1 MTAVLPRPRIVA
13 ALLAGRGAYR
23 IATYA
28 GGLALLQLWGPDDF
42 AAYATAVGALAW
54 LTQLVSSGPEKAAL
68 NLVPLRGGAGL
79 ARFFRAL
86 VVSALC
92 LALVAGLLSG
102 AGLYGA
108 AGVVAV
114 GVGSATVLVALYRL
128 SGQPIA
134 DSLGFFGLA
143 TTHALA
149 VFAAYLGAGPHGVL
163 LLLGAGTLAVNA
175 VLLARLRLSV
185 APPSRASASDAAAP
199 DSAAG
204 APASAPPDASAPAA
218 ISGTVA
224 PDSTPPETS
233 RTAAF
238 RAVAVLGTA
247 DIVGVLGV
255 SVLYLAFAAA
265 DRPAETS
272 LFYLLVVV
280 SAAVSTGWG
289 YLLRLAQPTVALRIE
304 RAGESAAWSA
314 TRRSLI
320 WTIGLGLPTAITVGV
335 LGRSAVWAYVALTIE
350 ILLYAANAVSALL
363 LEASGA
369 RGRRWSAAAS
379 IGQLAAVAGTGGLLV
394 PLAGATGG
402 IAALIAGE
410 LARALL
416 MLALTRRS
424 GEPATLPSA

>member
-28 GGLALLQLWGPDDF
+28 GGLALLNLWGPDDF

-79 ARFFRAL
+79 AQFFRTL

-92 LALVAGLLSG
+92 LSLLAGLLSG
-102 AGLYGA
+102 AGRYGA

-128 SGQPIA
+128 SGQPLA

-143 TTHALA
+143 ATYALA
-149 VFAAYLGAGPHGVL
+149 VVAAYLGAGPHDVL

-175 VLLARLRLSV
+175 VLLARLRLPA
-185 APPSRASASDAAAP
+185 APPSTASDAAAP
-199 DSAAG
+199 PAAAG
-204 APASAPPDASAPAA
+204 AQASTPPDAAVSGAEAQASASPEVSRAA
-218 ISGTVA
+218 A
-224 PDSTPPETS
+224 L
-233 RTAAF
+233 

-247 DIVGVLGV
+247 DILGVLGV

-320 WTIGLGLPTAITVGV
+320 WTIGLGLPAAITVGV

-350 ILLYAANAVSALL
+350 ILLYAGNAVSALL

-379 IGQLAAVAGTGGLLV
+379 IGQLAAVAGTGWLLV
-394 PLAGATGG
+394 PPAGATGG

-424 GEPATLPSA
+424 GEPATLPAA